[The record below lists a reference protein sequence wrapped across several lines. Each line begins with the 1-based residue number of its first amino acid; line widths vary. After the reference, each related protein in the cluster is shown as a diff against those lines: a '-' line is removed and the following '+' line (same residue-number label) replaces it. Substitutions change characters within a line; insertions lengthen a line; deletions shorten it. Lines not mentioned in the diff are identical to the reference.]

1 VISALTSSPL
11 RLAAISLAE
20 VILLYLLLTVFQ
32 AQGRQLRDSAQ
43 IWLPFLAF
51 SAPAYLL
58 ITWRLAARPDST
70 LGLAFA
76 AAVAVGAILL
86 LAGLV
91 IRLAAA
97 EWGLLVVLLAIAQFN
112 VTSLVAFA
120 VFVPTQVTLASR
132 SIALLKARGSFSGGL
147 WVGAALALA
156 YVALAFVA
164 IRPIQRRARAR
175 RAETVY
181 SDEKAQSHVL
191 RVYRCLWRIAGHRA
205 SNGFP
210 SSEGS
215 LRALGSDCWDPTE
228 APGGATGSYY
238 DFRYI
243 PGPPAP
249 DGRIRTF
256 ALMTRNRGFPAR
268 PIYLAEDGL
277 MRRAQKG
284 WASARSRYSDAVAA
298 KFIPEFM
305 ASLDVYRTQHGAYPS
320 RIVVPSGGAAS
331 ARGEISLPQQLGVRS
346 VTPGPD
352 GASLLDLGTR
362 TVTYVPHPSADGV
375 VTRFT
380 LSYPARYDSLRD
392 LRSYFIDEEGRIHAT
407 GENRPATAADPI
419 APDNEW
425 WNYVRRPPREL

>member
-1 VISALTSSPL
+1 MISALTSSPL
-11 RLAAISLAE
+11 RLALISLGE

-43 IWLPFLAF
+43 IWLPFLVF

-58 ITWRLAARPDST
+58 ITWRLATRPEGP

-86 LAGLV
+86 LAGV
-91 IRLAAA
+91 VVRFAAA

-120 VFVPTQVTLASR
+120 LFVPTQAKLASS
-132 SIALLKARGSFSGGL
+132 SIALLKATGWFPGGL
-147 WVGAALALA
+147 WAGAALAVV
-156 YVALAFVA
+156 YVALAFVS
-164 IRPIQRRARAR
+164 IRPLQHAASTRRTN
-175 RAETVY
+175 TVY

-191 RVYRCLWRIAGHRA
+191 RVYRCLWRIGGPQA

-210 SSEGS
+210 ASEDS
-215 LRALGSDCWDPTE
+215 LRALGSDCWDPTD
-228 APGGATGSYY
+228 APGGGPGTYY
-238 DFRYI
+238 DFRYV
-243 PGPPAP
+243 PGPPTA

-256 ALMTRNRGFPAR
+256 ALMTRNRGSPAR

-284 WASARSRYSDAVAA
+284 WASARSRYSDAIAA

-305 ASLDVYRTQHGAYPS
+305 ASLDEYRTQHGVYPS
-320 RIVVPSGGAAS
+320 RIVVPNGAA
-331 ARGEISLPQQLGVRS
+331 APAQGEISLPQQLGVRS
-346 VTPGPD
+346 VTAGPE

-362 TVTYVPHPSADGV
+362 TATYIPRASADGV
-375 VTRFT
+375 VTRYT

-392 LRSYFIDEEGRIHAT
+392 LRSYFVDEEGRIHGT
-407 GENRPATAADPI
+407 GENRAATAADPI

-425 WNYVRRPPREL
+425 WTYVRRAPRKR